1 MPIFAAIRP
10 LSNLSFCESPTIATH
25 LAIMASEAVEE
36 NTWAQSD
43 GDNDVEGGNENIQLS
58 DNTQDQD
65 LNRSASASASAAPQT
80 SGDSAANPDGASED
94 VGEYDPESV
103 SVTPLP
109 HVGQQVSQVP
119 APQPAPQPA
128 NKKRKTAGGFL
139 VGDSES
145 EDDDSSTPA
154 PASNGAV
161 AEPTQASHSVP
172 HPSPHA
178 STPVQ
183 EAQGA
188 VSNVP
193 PTSQAN
199 NAPAVSVEEPGS
211 GAIAPSETVNNGV
224 KPPQDVV
231 TTLEARIKEDPRG
244 AMDAWLDLMAE
255 LRARNNIESIRSVYE
270 RFLAVFPQSVS
281 LFLPKLVE
289 FVLTRQRRIFGPRT
303 WSWS

>member
-1 MPIFAAIRP
+1 
-10 LSNLSFCESPTIATH
+10 
-25 LAIMASEAVEE
+25 MASEAAED
-36 NTWAQSD
+36 NTWAQGD
-43 GDNDVEGGNENIQLS
+43 GDNEVEGGNENIQLS

-80 SGDSAANPDGASED
+80 SGDSAPNTDGVSED

-109 HVGQQVSQVP
+109 NVGQQMSQAP
-119 APQPAPQPA
+119 AAQTAPQPA

-145 EDDDSSTPA
+145 EDDDDSSAPA

-161 AEPTQASHSVP
+161 AEPSPASHSLP

-178 STPVQ
+178 STPAQ
-183 EAQGA
+183 DAQGA

-199 NAPAVSVEEPGS
+199 NAPAVSVEEPDS
-211 GAIAPSETVNNGV
+211 GTVAPAEPINNGA

-255 LRARNNIESIRSVYE
+255 LRARNNVESIRSVYE
-270 RFLAVFPQSVS
+270 RFLAVFPQSVGS
-281 LFLPKLVE
+281 V
-289 FVLTRQRRIFGPRT
+289 RPR
-303 WSWS
+303 SWLDMC

>member
-1 MPIFAAIRP
+1 
-10 LSNLSFCESPTIATH
+10 
-25 LAIMASEAVEE
+25 MASEAVEE
-36 NTWAQSD
+36 NTWTQSD
-43 GDNDVEGGNENIQLS
+43 GDNEVEGGNENIQLS

-65 LNRSASASASAAPQT
+65 LNRSASASASASAAPQT
-80 SGDSAANPDGASED
+80 SGDSAPNTVGTSED

-109 HVGQQVSQVP
+109 QLGQPAPPEP

-154 PASNGAV
+154 PASNGPL
-161 AEPTQASHSVP
+161 AEPAQAPHSLLRS
-172 HPSPHA
+172 SPNA

-188 VSNVP
+188 VSNEP
-193 PTSQAN
+193 PPSQAN
-199 NAPAVSVEEPGS
+199 NAPATSVQEPDSGS
-211 GAIAPSETVNNGV
+211 VAPAEHTNNGV

-231 TTLEARIKEDPRG
+231 TALEARIKEDPRG
-244 AMDAWLDLMAE
+244 VMDAWLDLMAE

-281 LFLPKLVE
+281 PC
-289 FVLTRQRRIFGPRT
+289 IP
-303 WSWS
+303 

>member
-1 MPIFAAIRP
+1 
-10 LSNLSFCESPTIATH
+10 
-25 LAIMASEAVEE
+25 MASGAVEG

-43 GDNDVEGGNENIQLS
+43 GDNEVEGGNENIQLS

-65 LNRSASASASAAPQT
+65 LNRSASASASASAAPQA
-80 SGDSAANPDGASED
+80 SGDSAPNTDGASED

-109 HVGQQVSQVP
+109 HVGQQVSPAPAAQT
-119 APQPAPQPA
+119 APQPAA
-128 NKKRKTAGGFL
+128 KKRKTAGGFL

-145 EDDDSSTPA
+145 EDDDSPA
-154 PASNGAV
+154 PAPAANGAV
-161 AEPTQASHSVP
+161 AEPAPAPHSLP

-178 STPVQ
+178 SIPAQ

-188 VSNVP
+188 VSNVT

-199 NAPAVSVEEPGS
+199 NAPGASVKEPDS
-211 GAIAPSETVNNGV
+211 GAVAPADPINNGV
-224 KPPQDVV
+224 KPPQDAV

-255 LRARNNIESIRSVYE
+255 LRARNNAESLRSVYE

-281 LFLPKLVE
+281 LPVPE
-289 FVLTRQRRIFGPRT
+289 AG
-303 WSWS
+303 

>member
-1 MPIFAAIRP
+1 MPIRP
-10 LSNLSFCESPTIATH
+10 LPNCTLLELAPTTSTVIAS
-25 LAIMASEAVEE
+25 MASEAVEE
-36 NTWAQSD
+36 NTWAQGD
-43 GDNDVEGGNENIQLS
+43 GDNEVEGGNENIQLS

-65 LNRSASASASAAPQT
+65 LNLSASASAPASAAAQT
-80 SGDSAANPDGASED
+80 SGDSAPNTVGVSED

-109 HVGQQVSQVP
+109 HLGKQTSLEP
-119 APQPAPQPA
+119 TPQPAPQPV

-145 EDDDSSTPA
+145 EDDDASTPV
-154 PASNGAV
+154 PASNGPP
-161 AEPTQASHSVP
+161 AEPIQASHSLP
-172 HPSPHA
+172 RSSPHA

-193 PTSQAN
+193 PTSQAI
-199 NAPAVSVEEPGS
+199 NAPLQSVDEQDSGSVAPVEP
-211 GAIAPSETVNNGV
+211 INNGV

-255 LRARNNIESIRSVYE
+255 LRARNNVESIRSVYE

-281 LFLPKLVE
+281 
-289 FVLTRQRRIFGPRT
+289 
-303 WSWS
+303 S